1 MTRRTRARRGSHDD
15 ARGASRRQF
24 SETTRQT
31 LVDEATALF
40 ADRGYAGTS
49 LDEVVARADVTK
61 GALYHHF
68 SGKQDLFHAVLTRIE
83 GRAVAEIQGRMA
95 EEHDPWGRAQAG
107 VRGFLAACQ
116 QPAYRRIVLQE
127 GPVALGLDNWRASEQ
142 RTTLGVIRG
151 VAEDL
156 LSEHPVDDALL
167 EAFAQVFFGALSAAG
182 QAIAE
187 ADDAAATGEQI
198 AVVLGAL
205 LAGLR
210 QLADS
215 GAGLDATSLLGPA
228 PSA

>member
-1 MTRRTRARRGSHDD
+1 M
-15 ARGASRRQF
+15 
-24 SETTRQT
+24 
-31 LVDEATALF
+31 
-40 ADRGYAGTS
+40 
-49 LDEVVARADVTK
+49 
-61 GALYHHF
+61 
-68 SGKQDLFHAVLTRIE
+68 
-83 GRAVAEIQGRMA
+83 
-95 EEHDPWGRAQAG
+95 
-107 VRGFLAACQ
+107 
-116 QPAYRRIVLQE
+116 
-127 GPVALGLDNWRASEQ
+127 ALGLDNWRASEQ

-156 LSEHPVDDALL
+156 LAEHPVDDALL

-228 PSA
+228 ASA